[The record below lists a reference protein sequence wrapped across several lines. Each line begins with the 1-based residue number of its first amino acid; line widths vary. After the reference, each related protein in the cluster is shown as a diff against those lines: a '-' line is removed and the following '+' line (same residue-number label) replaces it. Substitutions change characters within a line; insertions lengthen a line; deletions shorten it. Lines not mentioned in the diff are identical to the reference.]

1 MPLPALM
8 MAAPERSTY
17 YLGASPKR
25 LHGGSSQ
32 MAISEF
38 DRVFTQLETTPRLL
52 KSVFSELPAESVGAR
67 GSKGGFSAVEHAWHM
82 ADLESEGYGLRI
94 SRLLSETEPHL
105 PDFEGDRIAR
115 ERRYHEKSLLEGL
128 NRFASARSQNLAQLR
143 RVTEPQWRRFGVQEG
158 VGRLALSD
166 LPKMMLEHDRS
177 HLRELVELLEEILPE
192 ASALARLEA
201 ALSA

>member
-105 PDFEGDRIAR
+105 PDF
-115 ERRYHEKSLLEGL
+115 RRGPH
-128 NRFASARSQNLAQLR
+128 RPR
-143 RVTEPQWRRFGVQEG
+143 
-158 VGRLALSD
+158 
-166 LPKMMLEHDRS
+166 
-177 HLRELVELLEEILPE
+177 
-192 ASALARLEA
+192 A
-201 ALSA
+201 ALSREESPRGVEPIRISAIAKSRATAQGDRAAVATLRGARGRWKTGAVRSAEDDARA